1 MNDSKI
7 SVRYS
12 RALFQ
17 SALGKKI
24 LDKVNQDMI
33 FISEVCKIP
42 EAKEFLYS
50 PIIVPSKKVAI
61 FHKMLGD
68 NVEEI
73 TLSLID
79 LVVKNGR
86 ESYIPAIARVFI
98 HETMKHKG
106 ITESVLTTAVKVEA
120 NVKKQIADLIS
131 EVFKTKVVLKEN
143 IDTDIIGGFILR
155 VDDNYIDAS
164 IRNKLRKIKKELK
177 GSVITPENQKIVNK
191 EF

>member
-17 SALGKKI
+17 SALEKKV

-33 FISEVCKIP
+33 FISEICKIP
-42 EAKEFLYS
+42 EAKEFLNS
-50 PIIVPSKKVAI
+50 PIIVPSKKTAI

-68 NVEEI
+68 NVEKI

-86 ESYIPAIARVFI
+86 ESFLPAIARVFI
-98 HETMKHKG
+98 HETMKHEG
-106 ITESVLTTAVKVEA
+106 ITESVLTTAVKVDA
-120 NVKKQIADLIS
+120 KVKQQQ
-131 EVFKTKVVLKEN
+131 VFKTRVEIIEN
-143 IDTDIIGGFILR
+143 IDPEIIGGFILR
-155 VDDNYIDAS
+155 IDDNYIDSS
-164 IRNKLRKIKKELK
+164 IRNKLRKIKNELRR
-177 GSVITPENQKIVNK
+177 GAIAT
-191 EF
+191 